1 MSCSKVQLK
10 PVRVDVENLRK
21 SFGEKVVLDG
31 VSFSVQPGEIFAIM
45 GPSGS
50 GKSVLL
56 RHIIGL
62 MKPDSG
68 KVLIE
73 GSDAAEVATH
83 QRYVTAIVFQDGAL
97 FNSMSVYENLSLY
110 ALEHRTCAQAE
121 LDERIQNVLAM
132 LSLQGTENL
141 MPSELS
147 GGMKKRVAV
156 ARALMM
162 QPQLLLYDEPTSEL
176 DPELAAAT
184 AELISAVS
192 AETGLTSIVVTHD
205 RELARNIA
213 KRVAL
218 IKDGTIYFQ
227 GAPSELDACQDA
239 VVQSFLHPSIDI
251 NNPRFRAS
259 RPEIASAKTKTFK

>member
-1 MSCSKVQLK
+1 VDVKNLCKSFSGK
-10 PVRVDVENLRK
+10 PVLN
-21 SFGEKVVLDG
+21 S
-31 VSFSVQPGEIFAIM
+31 VSFDVKPGEIFAIM

-68 KVLIE
+68 QVLIE
-73 GSDAAEVATH
+73 DSDASDPETH
-83 QRYVTAIVFQDGAL
+83 RRYVTAIVFQDGAL
-97 FNSMSVYENLSLY
+97 FNSMSVYDNLALY
-110 ALEHRTCAQAE
+110 PREHRICDKKA
-121 LDERIQNVLAM
+121 LYERIETVLAM
-132 LSLQGTENL
+132 LSLQGTEKM

-176 DPELAAAT
+176 DPELGAAT
-184 AELISAVS
+184 AELIAAVS

-205 RELARNIA
+205 RELSLSISN
-213 KRVAL
+213 RVAL
-218 IKDGTIYFQ
+218 LRDGRITFQ
-227 GAPSELDACQDA
+227 GTPAELDASKDPS
-239 VVQSFLHPSIDI
+239 VQNFLHPVIDI
-251 NNPRFRAS
+251 GNPRFRTQA
-259 RPEIASAKTKTFK
+259 AKA